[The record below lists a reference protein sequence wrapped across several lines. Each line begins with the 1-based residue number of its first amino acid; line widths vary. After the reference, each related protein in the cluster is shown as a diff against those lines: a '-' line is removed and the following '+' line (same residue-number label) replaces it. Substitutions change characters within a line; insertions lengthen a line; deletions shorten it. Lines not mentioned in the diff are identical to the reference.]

1 MGGGGSH
8 TTGTR
13 HGEAGMIEMGAGMA
27 SGNGG
32 IGKVGGEVLG
42 GAWSIGS
49 TGGATPSM
57 GKSGWQSH
65 NTDAGE
71 LSGNTVMGLEFIVL
85 SIVDRPG
92 LQKGKTDSQKT
103 ALSDTISLQASGS
116 QNRQPL

>member
-1 MGGGGSH
+1 MGGGGSR

-13 HGEAGMIEMGAGMA
+13 RGEAGMIGMGAGMA

-32 IGKVGGEVLG
+32 IGKAGGGASG

-57 GKSGWQSH
+57 GKSGRRSR

-71 LSGNTVMGLEFIVL
+71 LSGNTVMGSEFIVL
-85 SIVDRPG
+85 SIADRLG
-92 LQKGKTDSQKT
+92 FQKGKTDS
-103 ALSDTISLQASGS
+103 
-116 QNRQPL
+116 